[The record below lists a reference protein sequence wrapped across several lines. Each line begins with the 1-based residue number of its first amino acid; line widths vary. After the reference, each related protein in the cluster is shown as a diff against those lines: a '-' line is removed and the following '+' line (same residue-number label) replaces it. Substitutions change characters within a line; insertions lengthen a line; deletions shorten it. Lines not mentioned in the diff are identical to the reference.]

1 MAGAVECA
9 LNDSAPAPAL
19 AAYEHLLLSIDLIVI
34 GGSAGGL
41 PALLEL
47 VRELPADLP
56 AALCVAIHTSPYSP
70 GMLADIVER
79 RTRLP
84 CAFAQNGETIQPGR
98 IYVAPVDR
106 HLLIEDGRL
115 RVTHGPREN
124 GFRPA
129 VDPLF
134 RTAAR
139 WHGPRAAGIVLSGS
153 LGDGSFGLAAIKHAG
168 GTTIIQ
174 NPEEAQVPSMP
185 LSALRG
191 APIDHIVKAAEMAPL
206 IIQLSRGRP
215 EGGVTMSQ
223 ETARRDPADRGTDLT
238 DKPPEGT
245 LTPLTCPE
253 CGGSL
258 WEQESGDQVGYR
270 CHVGHAYSAESM
282 LRNHSQE
289 VEGALW
295 TALRVLEEHAVLQER
310 MATRAESQRLGAAAE
325 QFHQRS
331 LDCRRQAETLR
342 GVLLNSPAA
351 TLPNEEKRE
360 RA

>member
-1 MAGAVECA
+1 M
-9 LNDSAPAPAL
+9 NDSAHVSAL
-19 AAYEHLLLSIDLIVI
+19 AAYEYLLLSIELIVI

-47 VRELPADLP
+47 VRDLPADLP

-70 GMLADIVER
+70 GMLAGIVER
-79 RTRLP
+79 RTKLP
-84 CAFAQNGETIQPGR
+84 CDFANDGDAIEPGR

-139 WHGPRAAGIVLSGS
+139 WHGTRAAGIVLSGS
-153 LGDGSFGLAAIKHAG
+153 LGDGSIGLAAIKRAG

-174 NPEEAQVPSMP
+174 DPEEAQVPSMP

-191 APIDHIVKAAEMAPL
+191 ADIDHIVRAADMAPL
-206 IIQLSRGRP
+206 IIQLARGRP
-215 EGGVTMSQ
+215 KGGATMSQ
-223 ETARRDPADRGTDLT
+223 EISVRRDPADRGTDLT
-238 DKPPEGT
+238 EKPPEGM

-258 WEQESGDQVGYR
+258 WEQESEEQVGYR
-270 CHVGHAYSAESM
+270 CHVGHAYSAESL

-310 MATRAESQRLGAAAE
+310 MATRAEAQRLGAAAE

-331 LDCRRQAETLR
+331 LDCKRQAETLR
-342 GVLLNSPAA
+342 AVLLNSPAA
-351 TLPNEEKRE
+351 TFNDEEKRE
-360 RA
+360 SA

>member
-1 MAGAVECA
+1 M
-9 LNDSAPAPAL
+9 L
-19 AAYEHLLLSIDLIVI
+19 AYEHRLLSIDLIVI

-70 GMLADIVER
+70 GMMADIVER

-84 CAFAQNGETIQPGR
+84 CAFGRDGESIQPGR

-106 HLLIEDGRL
+106 HLLIEDRHL

-168 GTTIIQ
+168 GTAIIQ
-174 NPEEAQVPSMP
+174 DPEEAQVPSMP

-191 APIDHIVKAAEMAPL
+191 VDIDHIVKAADMAPL
-206 IIQLSRGRP
+206 IIQLARERP
-215 EGGVTMSQ
+215 KGGATMSNDAKPRHDSA
-223 ETARRDPADRGTDLT
+223 ECGTDLML
-238 DKPPEGT
+238 KAPEGT
-245 LTPLTCPE
+245 LTPVTCPE

-258 WEQESGDQVGYR
+258 WEQESDLQIGYR
-270 CHVGHAYSAESM
+270 CHVGHAYGAESL

-289 VEGALW
+289 VENALW
-295 TALRVLEEHAVLQER
+295 TALRVLEEHAHLQER

-331 LDCRRQAETLR
+331 LDCRRQAEALR
-342 GVLLNSPAA
+342 GVLLNSPPA
-351 TLPNEEKRE
+351 TFNEEKRE
-360 RA
+360 SA